1 MRKRRFGKGLRAR
14 KRVMQDGSVTAQEVP
29 SDFGNRVRS
38 AVFWRSGTQ
47 IVAQVI
53 SWGVTLA
60 VLRILDPGDYGLF
73 AMSAAVLV
81 FLNFLNGYGFVS
93 ALIQSETI
101 EPIRIRQA
109 FGMLI
114 LLNAALALIQVFV
127 AAPLAAYY
135 YREPVVADMLRWQ
148 ALIFLA
154 TPFLIL
160 PEALL
165 TRELEFKKP
174 AIVNLLSALAGAG
187 VALMLAL
194 GGYGVWT
201 LVFAPIA
208 IFWTRAIGMVIA
220 TRFRY
225 LPSFNFKGAGYILAF
240 GSTLL
245 ISHGFFIIQSQSDIF
260 IAGRALD
267 NHTLGL
273 YAEALMITQL
283 FATKFIPPLNEV
295 AFPAYA
301 RLQHDKAALSA
312 GFLKA
317 VRLIM
322 LVAFPLYFGM
332 AISAGPFVET
342 IMGPKW
348 VESIPLVTILALA
361 MPFAALQFLFQPVMN
376 GLGMPHMVMRNS
388 IAGAVL
394 MPTSFVIAVQW
405 GVEGLAWGWLVAFPL
420 LLAFT
425 VYQAKSHV
433 GFTIGGLFQAVLP
446 GLGAALVMAT
456 AVWLADRYLVLW
468 LWEDMP
474 AALHLA
480 LLTGVGAAMYAGLL
494 WFGARQT
501 FMEVV
506 NLVIRRKPPEAVT
519 A

>member
-1 MRKRRFGKGLRAR
+1 
-14 KRVMQDGSVTAQEVP
+14 MQDSAATKDNSP
-29 SDFGNRVRS
+29 SEFNDRVRS

-47 IVAQVI
+47 IIAQMI

-60 VLRILDPGDYGLF
+60 VLRILDPADYGLF

-93 ALIQSETI
+93 ALIQSENI
-101 EPIRIRQA
+101 EEIRIRQA

-114 LLNAALALIQVFV
+114 LLNIGLVLIQVFV
-127 AAPLAAYY
+127 AAPLAAAY

-160 PEALL
+160 PEALM
-165 TRELEFKKP
+165 TRNLEFKKP
-174 AIVNLLSALAGAG
+174 AIINLLSALAGAS
-187 VALMLAL
+187 VALVLAL
-194 GGYGVWT
+194 LGYGVWT

-220 TRFRY
+220 TKFRY
-225 LPSFNFKGAGYILAF
+225 RPSFNFKGAGYIFTF

-245 ISHGFFIIQSQSDIF
+245 VGHGFFIVQSQSDIF

-295 AFPAYA
+295 AFPAYS
-301 RLQHDKAALSA
+301 RIQHDKAALSKA
-312 GFLKA
+312 FLTA

-348 VESIPLVTILALA
+348 IDSIPLVTVLALS
-361 MPFAALQFLFQPVMN
+361 MPFAAMQFLFQPVLN
-376 GLGMPHMVMRNS
+376 GLGLPKLTMRNNM
-388 IAGAVL
+388 AGAVI
-394 MPTSFVIAVQW
+394 MSATYWVAVQF
-405 GVEGLAWGWLVAFPL
+405 GVQGLAWGWLVAFPL
-420 LLAFT
+420 LLTFT

-433 GFTIGGLFQAVLP
+433 GFTIRGLFQAALP
-446 GLGAALVMAT
+446 GLGAGLVMAA

-468 LWEDMP
+468 IWHDMP
-474 AALHLA
+474 APLHLT
-480 LLTGVGAAMYAGLL
+480 LLTVVGAAMYAGLL

-501 FMEVV
+501 FMEVT
-506 NLVIRRKPPEAVT
+506 NLVIRRKPPEST
-519 A
+519 TL

>member
-1 MRKRRFGKGLRAR
+1 
-14 KRVMQDGSVTAQEVP
+14 MQDEYVTLGVAP
-29 SDFGNRVRS
+29 SDFENRVRR

-47 IVAQVI
+47 IIAQII

-60 VLRILDPGDYGLF
+60 VLRILDPADYGLF

-93 ALIQSETI
+93 ALIQSETV

-114 LLNAALALIQVFV
+114 LLNIALALIQLLIV
-127 AAPLAAYY
+127 APLAAAY
-135 YREPVVADMLRWQ
+135 YREPIVADMLRWQ
-148 ALIFLA
+148 SLIFLA
-154 TPFLIL
+154 TPLLIL
-160 PEALL
+160 PEALV
-165 TRELEFKKP
+165 TRELDFKKP
-174 AIVNLLSALAGAG
+174 AIVNLLSALAGAA
-187 VALMLAL
+187 VALYMAMNN
-194 GGYGVWT
+194 YGVWT
-201 LVFAPIA
+201 LVFAPIT

-220 TRFRY
+220 TNFRV
-225 LPSFNFKGAGYILAF
+225 LPSFNFTGAGYIFAF

-245 ISHGFFIIQSQSDIF
+245 ISHGFFIVQSQSDIF

-301 RLQHDKAALSA
+301 RIQHDKVALAA

-332 AISAGPFVET
+332 AISATPFVAT

-348 VESIPLVTILALA
+348 IESAPLVQVLALA

-388 IAGAVL
+388 IAGAIL
-394 MPTSFVIAVQW
+394 MPITYMVAVQY
-405 GVEGLAWGWLVAFPL
+405 GVQGLAWGWLIAFPL

-425 VYQAKSHV
+425 VYQAKPIV
-433 GFTIGGLFQAVLP
+433 GFSLRGLFQAVLP
-446 GLGAALVMAT
+446 GLGAAMIMAA
-456 AVWLADRYLVLW
+456 AVWLADHYLILW
-468 LWEDMP
+468 VWRDMP
-474 AALHLA
+474 PALHLA
-480 LLTGVGAAMYAGLL
+480 LLSMVGATIYIGLL
-494 WFGARQT
+494 WFGARPT
-501 FMEVV
+501 FMEVA
-506 NLVIRRKPPEAVT
+506 NLVIRRKPPAAPT
-519 A
+519 SPTP

>member
-1 MRKRRFGKGLRAR
+1 MRHL
-14 KRVMQDGSVTAQEVP
+14 MQDGSVTAGEVP
-29 SDFGNRVRS
+29 SDFGSRVKA

-47 IVAQVI
+47 IVSQII

-93 ALIQSETI
+93 ALIQQEKV
-101 EPIRIRQA
+101 EEIRIRQA

-114 LLNAALALIQVFV
+114 LLNGGLALVQLFV
-127 AAPLAAYY
+127 AAPLAAAY
-135 YREPVVADMLRWQ
+135 YREPIVADMLRWQ
-148 ALIFLA
+148 ALIFIV
-154 TPFLIL
+154 TPLLIL
-160 PEALL
+160 PEALM

-174 AIVNLLSALAGAG
+174 AIINLVSAIAGAAVALGMALAD
-187 VALMLAL
+187 
-194 GGYGVWT
+194 YGVWT

-225 LPSFNFKGAGYILAF
+225 LPSFDFRGAGYIFTF

-245 ISHGFFIIQSQSDIF
+245 VSHAFFIIQSQSDIF
-260 IAGRALD
+260 IAGRAFD

-301 RLQHDKAALSA
+301 RIQHDKSALAFS
-312 GFLKA
+312 FLKA

-322 LVAFPLYFGM
+322 LVACPLYLGM
-332 AISAGPFVET
+332 AVSAGPFVET
-342 IMGPKW
+342 IMGAKW
-348 VESIPLVTILALA
+348 LESIPLVAILALA
-361 MPFAALQFLFQPVMN
+361 MPFAALQFLFQPAMN
-376 GLGMPHMVMRNS
+376 ALGMPQLTMRNA
-388 IAGAVL
+388 IVGALL
-394 MPTSFVIAVQW
+394 MPTIYIFAVRY
-405 GVEGLAWGWLVAFPL
+405 GPEGLAWGWLASFPL

-425 VYQAKSHV
+425 IFQTRPHI
-433 GFTIGGLFQAVLP
+433 GFTLGGLFRAVLP
-446 GLGAALVMAT
+446 GLGAAAVMAS

-468 LWEDMP
+468 IWHDMP
-474 AALHLA
+474 ALLHLI
-480 LLTGVGAAMYAGLL
+480 LLTVVGAAIYGGLL
-494 WFGARQT
+494 YFGARQT
-501 FMEVV
+501 FDEVV

-519 A
+519 P

>member
-1 MRKRRFGKGLRAR
+1 MG
-14 KRVMQDGSVTAQEVP
+14 MEEAQKMDATTKA
-29 SDFGNRVRS
+29 DFGNRVKT

-47 IVAQVI
+47 IIAQII

-60 VLRILDPGDYGLF
+60 VLRILDPSDYGLF
-73 AMSAAVLV
+73 AMSAAVLI

-93 ALIQSETI
+93 ALIQSEKI
-101 EPIRIRQA
+101 EEIRIKQA
-109 FGMLI
+109 FGMMI
-114 LLNAALALIQVFV
+114 LLNGSLALIQVLV
-127 AAPLAAYY
+127 AAPLAAAYY
-135 YREPVVADMLRWQ
+135 KEPIVADMLRWQ

-160 PEALL
+160 PEALV

-174 AIVNLLSALAGAG
+174 AIVNLLSALSGAC
-187 VALMLAL
+187 VALVLAL

-208 IFWTRAIGMVIA
+208 IFWTRAVGMVIA
-220 TRFRY
+220 TNFRY
-225 LPSFNFKGAGYILAF
+225 LPSFNFKGAGYIFTF
-240 GSTLL
+240 GGTLL
-245 ISHGFFIIQSQSDIF
+245 ISHGFFIVQSQSDIF

-267 NHTLGL
+267 NHRLGL

-295 AFPAYA
+295 AFPAYS
-301 RLQHDKAALSA
+301 RIQHDKAALSSA
-312 GFLKA
+312 FLKA

-376 GLGMPHMVMRNS
+376 GLGMPHMTMRNS

-394 MPTSFVIAVQW
+394 MPSVYLFAVQY
-405 GVEGLAWGWLVAFPL
+405 GVNGLAWGWLIAFPL

-425 VYQAKSHV
+425 IYQAKPHV
-433 GFTIGGLFQAVLP
+433 GFTLNGLFQAVLP
-446 GLGAALVMAT
+446 GLSTAFLMAAT
-456 AVWLADRYLVLW
+456 VWLADRYLVLW
-468 LWEDMP
+468 LWHDMP
-474 AALHLA
+474 APLHLA
-480 LLTGVGAAMYAGLL
+480 LLTMVGAALYAGLL
-494 WFGARQT
+494 WFVARKT

-506 NLVIRRKPPEAVT
+506 NLVVRRKPPESVT
-519 A
+519 S

>member
-1 MRKRRFGKGLRAR
+1 MPA
-14 KRVMQDGSVTAQEVP
+14 MQDSSVTAQDVP
-29 SDFGNRVRS
+29 NDFGNRVKA

-93 ALIQSETI
+93 ALIQSEKI
-101 EPIRIRQA
+101 EEIRIRQA

-114 LLNAALALIQVFV
+114 LLNGGLALIQIFV
-127 AAPLAAYY
+127 AAPLAAAY
-135 YREPVVADMLRWQ
+135 YREPIVAEMLRWQ
-148 ALIFLA
+148 SLIFLA
-154 TPFLIL
+154 TPLLIL
-160 PEALL
+160 PEALM

-174 AIVNLLSALAGAG
+174 AIVNLASALVGANIALIL
-187 VALMLAL
+187 ALM
-194 GGYGVWT
+194 GYGVWA
-201 LVFAPIA
+201 LVWAPIG

-225 LPSFNFKGAGYILAF
+225 RPSFDFTGAGYIFAF

-260 IAGRALD
+260 IAGRAFD

-273 YAEALMITQL
+273 YAEGLMITQL

-301 RLQHDKAALSA
+301 RIQHDKDALASA
-312 GFLKA
+312 FLTA

-342 IMGPKW
+342 VMGPKW
-348 VESIPLVTILALA
+348 VESIPLVQILAFA
-361 MPFAALQFLFQPVMN
+361 MPFAALQFLFQPLMN

-388 IAGAVL
+388 IGGALL
-394 MPTSFVIAVQW
+394 MPTIYLFAVQY
-405 GVEGLAWGWLVAFPL
+405 GPEGLASGWLLSFPL

-425 VYQAKSHV
+425 VYQAKPHV
-433 GFTIGGLFQAVLP
+433 GFTISGLFAAVLP
-446 GLGAALVMAT
+446 GLGAGGVMAT
-456 AVWLADRYLVLW
+456 AVWLADRYLVDW
-468 LWEDMP
+468 LWHDMP
-474 AALHLA
+474 AMLHLI
-480 LLTGVGAAMYAGLL
+480 LLTVVGAAMYVGLL
-494 WFGARQT
+494 RFGARQT
-501 FMEVV
+501 FDEVI
-506 NLVIRRKPPEAVT
+506 NLVIRRNPPEAVT
-519 A
+519 P

>member
-1 MRKRRFGKGLRAR
+1 MTADNSPSNFG
-14 KRVMQDGSVTAQEVP
+14 S
-29 SDFGNRVRS
+29 RVRS

-47 IVAQVI
+47 IIAQMI

-93 ALIQSETI
+93 ALIQSEEI
-101 EPIRIRQA
+101 EEIRIRQA
-109 FGMLI
+109 FGMLL
-114 LLNAALALIQVFV
+114 LLNVALAAIQVFIV
-127 AAPLAAYY
+127 APLAAAY
-135 YREPVVADMLRWQ
+135 YREPIVGEMLRWQ
-148 ALIFLA
+148 SLIFLA

-160 PEALL
+160 PEALM
-165 TRELEFKKP
+165 TRNLEFKKP
-174 AIVNLLSALAGAG
+174 AIINLLSALAGAA
-187 VALMLAL
+187 VALVMAL
-194 GGYGVWT
+194 NGYGVWT

-208 IFWTRAIGMVIA
+208 LFWTRGIGMVIA

-225 LPSFNFKGAGYILAF
+225 WPSFDFKGAGYIFTF

-245 ISHGFFIIQSQSDIF
+245 IGHGFFIVQSQSDIF

-267 NHTLGL
+267 THTLGL

-295 AFPAYA
+295 AFPAYS
-301 RLQHDKAALSA
+301 RIQHDKAALSSA
-312 GFLKA
+312 FLTA

-348 VESIPLVTILALA
+348 VESIPLVSILALA

-376 GLGMPHMVMRNS
+376 GLGMPQMTMRNN
-388 IAGAVL
+388 IAGAL
-394 MPTSFVIAVQW
+394 IMPTTFIFAVQY

-425 VYQAKSHV
+425 VFQAKPHV
-433 GFTIGGLFQAVLP
+433 GFTLGGLFQAVLP
-446 GLGAALVMAT
+446 GLGAALVMAS
-456 AVWLADRYLVLW
+456 AVWLADRYLVIW
-468 LWEDMP
+468 IWHEMP
-474 AALHLA
+474 APLHLA
-480 LLTGVGAAMYAGLL
+480 LLTIVGAAMYCGLL
-494 WFGARQT
+494 WFGARKT
-501 FMEVV
+501 FMEVI
-506 NLVIRRKPPEAVT
+506 NLVVRRKPPETVT
-519 A
+519 P

>member
-1 MRKRRFGKGLRAR
+1 
-14 KRVMQDGSVTAQEVP
+14 MQDGSLTAENATQE
-29 SDFGNRVRS
+29 FGNRVRS

-47 IVAQVI
+47 IVAQII

-60 VLRILDPGDYGLF
+60 VLRILDPADYGLF

-93 ALIQSETI
+93 ALIQSEKI
-101 EPIRIRQA
+101 EEIRIRQA

-114 LLNAALALIQVFV
+114 LLNGALALIQIFV
-127 AAPLAAYY
+127 AAPLAAAYY
-135 YREPVVADMLRWQ
+135 QEPIIADMLRWQ
-148 ALIFLA
+148 SLIFLS
-154 TPFLIL
+154 TPLLIL
-160 PEALL
+160 PEALM

-174 AIVNLLSALAGAG
+174 AIVNLTSAFVGAAI
-187 VALMLAL
+187 ALMLAL
-194 GGYGVWT
+194 TGYGVWA
-201 LVFAPIA
+201 LVFAPIG

-225 LPSFNFKGAGYILAF
+225 LPSFNFTGAGYIFTF

-245 ISHGFFIIQSQSDIF
+245 ISHGFFIVQSQSDIF
-260 IAGRALD
+260 IAGRAFD

-273 YAEALMITQL
+273 YAEGLMITQL

-301 RLQHDKAALSA
+301 RIQHDKDALASA
-312 GFLKA
+312 FLKA

-332 AISAGPFVET
+332 AISAGPFVEVV
-342 IMGPKW
+342 MGPKW
-348 VESIPLVTILALA
+348 AESIPLVQILAFA

-376 GLGMPHMVMRNS
+376 GLGMPQMTMRNA

-394 MPTSFVIAVQW
+394 MPAIYLFAVQY
-405 GVEGLAWGWLVAFPL
+405 GPIGLAWGWLVSFPL

-425 VYQAKSHV
+425 IYQAKSHV
-433 GFTIGGLFQAVLP
+433 GFTISGLFAAVLP
-446 GLGAALVMAT
+446 GLGAAFVMASS
-456 AVWLADRYLVLW
+456 VWLADCYLVDW
-468 LWEDMP
+468 LWHDMP
-474 AALHLA
+474 ALLHLI
-480 LLTGVGAAMYAGLL
+480 LLTGVGAAIYVGLL

-501 FMEVV
+501 FNEVM

-519 A
+519 P